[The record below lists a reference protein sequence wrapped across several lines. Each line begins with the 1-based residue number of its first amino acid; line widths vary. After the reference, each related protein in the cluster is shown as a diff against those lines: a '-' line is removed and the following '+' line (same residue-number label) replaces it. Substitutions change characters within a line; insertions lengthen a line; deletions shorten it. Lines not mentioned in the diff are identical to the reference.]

1 MKSAIRRNVEPVEM
15 VNSYRGKAMKK
26 TIVCLT
32 VWMATSVFTL
42 SVNGQAQDAGK
53 QTEQTPVVIFVCEH
67 GAAKSILSAALFNK
81 LAVERQLNIRA
92 IARGTNPD
100 PEISPKVARGLQAD
114 GLVASES
121 APKKI
126 SEADLIN
133 ARRVITFCALPDDYP
148 GSVRVEDWDSFLPA
162 IEDYG
167 KARDKLAERIGR
179 LLEELKSKQ

>member
-1 MKSAIRRNVEPVEM
+1 MKRM
-15 VNSYRGKAMKK
+15 
-26 TIVCLT
+26 IVFLT
-32 VWMATSVFTL
+32 VWLATLMFAL
-42 SVNGQAQDAGK
+42 SIPGQTQDAGK
-53 QTEQTPVVIFVCEH
+53 QTEQAPVVIFVCEH
-67 GAAKSILSAALFNK
+67 GAAKSILSAAIFNK
-81 LAVERQLNIRA
+81 MAGKRGLKIRA

-100 PEISPKVARGLQAD
+100 PEISPKVTAGLQAD
-114 GLVASES
+114 RLELSES

-126 SEADLIN
+126 SKADLVG

-148 GSVRVEDWDSFLPA
+148 GSIQVENWDAVLPA